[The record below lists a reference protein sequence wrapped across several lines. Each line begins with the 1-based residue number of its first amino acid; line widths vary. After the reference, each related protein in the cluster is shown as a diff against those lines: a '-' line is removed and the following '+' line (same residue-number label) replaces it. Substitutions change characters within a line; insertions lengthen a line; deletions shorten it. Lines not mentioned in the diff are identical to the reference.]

1 MQSTNRK
8 GLTAVTAK
16 PFCSKPATEMNMN
29 MLAQP
34 NSNTNQVTMSSLD
47 LVDYIN
53 VHRKEVATID
63 KPYVELNHSDFMR
76 KVSKVLSDEGSRKF
90 SDTYVHTQNGQ
101 TYPCFRFP
109 KREACLMAMSY
120 SYELQ
125 AQVFDRMTAM
135 EDALKKPVINL
146 DDPAFLRQA
155 LLGYTEKV
163 IELEQ
168 KVQVLEPKAKGL
180 DRIADCTNVL
190 GIREAA
196 KVLKIGQNQLTQ
208 YLLNHKVVY
217 RDQHSKIQ
225 AYQKSID
232 QKLVHVVTSA
242 PRLFESGEKVF
253 TQVKLTQKLITR
265 IAKWLEQ
272 GVAA

>member
-1 MQSTNRK
+1 
-8 GLTAVTAK
+8 
-16 PFCSKPATEMNMN
+16 MN
-29 MLAQP
+29 MLAQIQ
-34 NSNTNQVTMSSLD
+34 NDNNTDQVTMVSLE

-53 VHRKEVATID
+53 D
-63 KPYVELNHSDFMR
+63 
-76 KVSKVLSDEGSRKF
+76 SRKF
-90 SDTYVHTQNGQ
+90 DEKPVQLRHADFMAKVPKVLGIETSEKFRSSYLAGNGEQ
-101 TYPCFRFP
+101 RPCYRFP

-125 AQVFDRMTAM
+125 AQIFDRMTAM
-135 EDALKKPVINL
+135 EEALKKPALNL
-146 DDPAFLRQA
+146 DDPAFLRHA

-163 IELEQ
+163 IELEH
-168 KVQVLEPKAKGL
+168 KVQALEPKAKGL

-190 GIREAA
+190 GIRESA
-196 KVLKIGQNQLTQ
+196 KVLKIGQNQLAQ
-208 YLLNHKVVY
+208 YLIDHKVVY
-217 RDQHSKIQ
+217 RDQYSKIQ

-242 PRLFESGEKVF
+242 PRLTESGEKVF

-265 IAKWLEQ
+265 IAKWLEK

>member
-1 MQSTNRK
+1 MPI
-8 GLTAVTAK
+8 LTQT
-16 PFCSKPATEMNMN
+16 
-29 MLAQP
+29 
-34 NSNTNQVTMSSLD
+34 SNNLNKVTMSSLEI
-47 LVDYIN
+47 VDFIN
-53 VHRKEVATID
+53 EYRAKNESSPVQLRHD
-63 KPYVELNHSDFMR
+63 HFMA
-76 KVSKVLSDEGSRKF
+76 KVPKVLGENQSPIFLGDYKDAKGR
-90 SDTYVHTQNGQ
+90 
-101 TYPCFRFP
+101 TYPCYHFP

-190 GIREAA
+190 GIRESA
-196 KVLKIGQNQLTQ
+196 KVLKVGQNQLVQ
-208 YLLNHKVVY
+208 YLIDHKVVY
-217 RDQHSKIQ
+217 RDQHGKIQ
-225 AYQKSID
+225 AYQKSVD
-232 QKLVHVVTSA
+232 QKLIHVVTSA

-265 IAKWLEQ
+265 ISKWLEQ

>member
-1 MQSTNRK
+1 
-8 GLTAVTAK
+8 
-16 PFCSKPATEMNMN
+16 MN
-29 MLAQP
+29 MLAQIQ
-34 NSNTNQVTMSSLD
+34 NDNNTDQVTMSSLE

-53 VHRKEVATID
+53 D
-63 KPYVELNHSDFMR
+63 
-76 KVSKVLSDEGSRKF
+76 SRKF
-90 SDTYVHTQNGQ
+90 DEKPVQLRHADFMAKAPKVLGGELSEKFRSVYTDTTGR
-101 TYPCFRFP
+101 TLPCYRFP

-125 AQVFDRMTAM
+125 AQIFDRMTAM
-135 EDALKKPVINL
+135 EEALKKPALNL

-163 IELEQ
+163 IELEH
-168 KVQVLEPKAKGL
+168 KVQTLEPKAKGL

-190 GIREAA
+190 GIRESA
-196 KVLKIGQNQLTQ
+196 KVLKIGQNQLAQ
-208 YLLNHKVVY
+208 YLIDHKVVY
-217 RDQHSKIQ
+217 RDQYSKIQ

-242 PRLFESGEKVF
+242 PRLFGSGEKVF

>member
-1 MQSTNRK
+1 
-8 GLTAVTAK
+8 
-16 PFCSKPATEMNMN
+16 MN
-29 MLAQP
+29 MLAQIQ
-34 NSNTNQVTMSSLD
+34 NDNNTDQVTMVSLE

-53 VHRKEVATID
+53 D
-63 KPYVELNHSDFMR
+63 
-76 KVSKVLSDEGSRKF
+76 SRKF
-90 SDTYVHTQNGQ
+90 DEKPVQLRHADFMAKVPKVLGIETSEKFRSSYLAGNGEQ
-101 TYPCFRFP
+101 RPCYRFP

-135 EDALKKPVINL
+135 EEALKKPALNL

-163 IELEQ
+163 IELEH

-190 GIREAA
+190 GIRESA
-196 KVLKIGQNQLTQ
+196 KVLKIGQNQLAQ
-208 YLLNHKVVY
+208 YLIDHKVVY
-217 RDQHSKIQ
+217 RDQYSKIQ

-242 PRLFESGEKVF
+242 PRLTESGEKVF

-265 IAKWLEQ
+265 IAKWLEKE
-272 GVAA
+272 VAA

>member
-1 MQSTNRK
+1 
-8 GLTAVTAK
+8 
-16 PFCSKPATEMNMN
+16 MN
-29 MLAQP
+29 MLTQE
-34 NSNTNQVTMSSLD
+34 NFNINEVTMSSLE

-53 VHRKEVATID
+53 E
-63 KPYVELNHSDFMR
+63 
-76 KVSKVLSDEGSRKF
+76 SRKF
-90 SDTYVHTQNGQ
+90 DEKPVQLRHADFMAKVPKVLGGELSEKFRSVYTDTTGR
-101 TYPCFRFP
+101 TLPCYRFP

-135 EDALKKPVINL
+135 EEALKAQKPVELSRMDLIQL
-146 DDPAFLRQA
+146 A
-155 LLGYTEKV
+155 LAA
-163 IELEQ
+163 EQ
-168 KVQVLEPKAKGL
+168 ENIALKQHVAVLEPKAKGL

-190 GIREAA
+190 GIRESA
-196 KVLKIGQNQLTQ
+196 KVLKVGQNQLVQ
-208 YLLNHKVVY
+208 YLIDHKVIY
-217 RDQHSKIQ
+217 RDQHGKIQ
-225 AYQKSID
+225 AYQKSVD

>member
-1 MQSTNRK
+1 M
-8 GLTAVTAK
+8 LTQGN
-16 PFCSKPATEMNMN
+16 FNINE
-29 MLAQP
+29 
-34 NSNTNQVTMSSLD
+34 VTMSSLEI
-47 LVDYIN
+47 VDFIN
-53 VHRKEVATID
+53 EYRAKNESNPVQLRHD
-63 KPYVELNHSDFMR
+63 HFMA
-76 KVSKVLSDEGSRKF
+76 KVPKVLGENQSPIFLGDYKDPKGR
-90 SDTYVHTQNGQ
+90 
-101 TYPCFRFP
+101 TYPCYHFP

-135 EDALKKPVINL
+135 EEALKAKNSFDITN
-146 DDPAFLRQA
+146 PAHLLQA
-155 LLGYTEKV
+155 IEVQAKLN
-163 IELEQ
+163 IELTQ
-168 KVQVLEPKAKGL
+168 KVAVLEPKAKGL

-190 GIREAA
+190 GIRESA
-196 KVLKIGQNQLTQ
+196 KVLKVGQNQLVQ
-208 YLLNHKVVY
+208 YLIDHKVVY
-217 RDQHSKIQ
+217 RDQYGKIQ

-232 QKLVHVVTSA
+232 QKLIHVVTSA

>member
-1 MQSTNRK
+1 
-8 GLTAVTAK
+8 
-16 PFCSKPATEMNMN
+16 MN
-29 MLAQP
+29 MLAQIQ
-34 NSNTNQVTMSSLD
+34 NDNNTDQVTMVSLE

-53 VHRKEVATID
+53 D
-63 KPYVELNHSDFMR
+63 
-76 KVSKVLSDEGSRKF
+76 SRKF
-90 SDTYVHTQNGQ
+90 DEKPVQLRHADFMAKVPKVLGGELSEKFRSVYTDTTGR
-101 TYPCFRFP
+101 TLPCYRFP

-125 AQVFDRMTAM
+125 AQIFDRMTAM
-135 EDALKKPVINL
+135 EEALKKPALNL

-163 IELEQ
+163 IELEH
-168 KVQVLEPKAKGL
+168 KVQALEPKAKGL

-190 GIREAA
+190 GIRESA
-196 KVLKIGQNQLTQ
+196 KVLKIGQNQLAQ
-208 YLLNHKVVY
+208 YLIDHKVVY
-217 RDQHSKIQ
+217 RDQYSKIQ

-242 PRLFESGEKVF
+242 PRLTESGEKVF

-265 IAKWLEQ
+265 IAKWLEKE
-272 GVAA
+272 VAA